1 METRGKKPTK
11 ANLEAKKSQ
20 GGVREK
26 PTSTGRKANLGARNS
41 QAKPTRFR

>member
-41 QAKPTRFR
+41 